1 MQHRYHASPFIIF
14 LTFLQ
19 RHAISL
25 WQPSYTHTIRFPYY
39 FSKVSSTM
47 IMSRFSLGS
56 LVAVA
61 MLLAAAHG
69 FTTTTNTPTRILHN
83 NNIKRPPASHLHLHN
98 DCHPSCTRTVLY
110 SSSTVSDQ
118 HESSILEQARRVL
131 ATMEDDAEYQSHY
144 HPYKDEDEQL
154 QQAQYWL
161 QQVLNANKEEED
173 EDEAEDIAERLQRK
187 VETFERRI
195 AKRQG

>member
-1 MQHRYHASPFIIF
+1 
-14 LTFLQ
+14 
-19 RHAISL
+19 
-25 WQPSYTHTIRFPYY
+25 
-39 FSKVSSTM
+39 M

-61 MLLAAAHG
+61 VLLAAAHG
-69 FTTTTNTPTRILHN
+69 FTTTTNTPTRILHNN

-110 SSSTVSDQ
+110 SSSSTVSDQ

-173 EDEAEDIAERLQRK
+173 DDEAEDIAERLQRK